1 LRMQEAAART
11 DFTIAVLS
19 ESYRCSESV
28 LRTKCPVL
36 DESRDWSQLRRLVRE
51 FHVELF
57 DITPSPA
64 LGWIVALDDR
74 VLGFVKMR
82 PGMAIG

>member
-1 LRMQEAAART
+1 MKLFSQE
-11 DFTIAVLS
+11 
-19 ESYRCSESV
+19 V
-28 LRTKCPVL
+28 LRVILL
-36 DESRDWSQLRRLVRE
+36 DTRYRLDKSRDWSQLRRLVRE
-51 FHVELF
+51 FHVELV

-74 VLGFVKMR
+74 VLGFVKMP